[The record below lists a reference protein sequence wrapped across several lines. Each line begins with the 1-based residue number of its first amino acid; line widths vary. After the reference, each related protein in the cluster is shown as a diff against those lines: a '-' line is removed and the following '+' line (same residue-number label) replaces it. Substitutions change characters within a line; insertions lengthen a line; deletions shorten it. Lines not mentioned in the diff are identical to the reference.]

1 MLAILFA
8 LTAMPVLLSGLWL
21 ANRPRL
27 PASRLLAVHVLL
39 AGAVLLTAAVA
50 LHLSGSTAR
59 HATGIVIAAAV
70 LVNAL
75 GVSAWLRLRAAR
87 TGIGTRRA

>member
-8 LTAMPVLLSGLWL
+8 LTALPVLLSGLWL

-27 PASRLLAVHVLL
+27 PAARMLAVHVLL
-39 AGAVLLTAAVA
+39 AGAALLAAAVA
-50 LHLSGSTAR
+50 LHAVGEAAR
-59 HATGIVIAAAV
+59 SSTGIVIALAV

-75 GVSAWLRLRAAR
+75 GISAWMRLRAAR
-87 TGIGTRRA
+87 AGTGTHRA